1 VLAPRGPVRAMNAD
15 APVPFGWARAAKAG
29 LTFRPIADA
38 DRSFLARIYA
48 STRREEL
55 AATSMTGLQKAALLL
70 LQFRAQHAHFLKH
83 YPQADRLVVMGG
95 GNDIGRLYIER
106 WPTRHGIIDITLLPE
121 YRGHGAGEVLLRDLM
136 DEAAAAG
143 KDVSILVEKTNPAM
157 RLCRRLGFV
166 AEKDKGVYDLMRW
179 RADAGED
186 A

>member
-1 VLAPRGPVRAMNAD
+1 MRGPVRAMNAD
-15 APVPFGWARAAKAG
+15 APAPLGWVRAAKAG

-38 DRSFLARIYA
+38 DQPFLARVYA
-48 STRREEL
+48 STRRDEL
-55 AATSMTGLQKAALLL
+55 AATSMTELQKAALLL
-70 LQFRAQHAHFLKH
+70 LQFRAQHAHFQKH
-83 YPQADRLVVMGG
+83 HPQADRLVVMGG

-143 KDVSILVEKTNPAM
+143 KDVSILVEKCNPAM

-166 AEKDKGVYDLMRW
+166 AEQDKGVYDLMRW
-179 RADAGED
+179 KPA
-186 A
+186 